1 LFHYYWYPAE
11 QNLTQWW
18 LWPLVSSVHSDDQ
31 RAWSLFW
38 PLIWWREYDDP
49 DGHNESQWVLPFFWR
64 VVKEDK
70 EHDREEFVK
79 IWPLGHWTVK
89 HDALG
94 NRIGGDW
101 SILSPWPWRDGNA
114 YGVERPTASCG
125 RSSAAGSEPATTTP
139 STSSAACSRRA
150 LARKRRRRACHCSS
164 TTNGAKTEPPRC
176 GCSSSFRSH
185 SAARMLRSRSPHD
198 EPVREPHA
206 SGRHPTRRRR
216 IRRRPAAAL
225 GGGGSPRAAPHALHA
240 RHGVQRRSA
249 FAARHA
255 RRRRVRGAILAMQ
268 TGIELR
274 RFGDSA
280 VLGTIT
286 ALSMCREMGPF
297 ITGVI
302 LAATV
307 GSSMAAELGTMKV
320 SDEVAALEVMSVDPV
335 DYLVLPR
342 VIALAIMC
350 PILTVLSNLVGM
362 YGGSVIAEHNLGVS
376 PDLYWI
382 SAREALTSSARCCRR
397 RSTSVSS
404 SPSCSAPPIA
414 TVSCASGLRAT
425 GGALGV
431 GLAVQTAVRNSVIL
445 IIVLGFI
452 VTWFFYFLTG

>member
-1 LFHYYWYPAE
+1 MNPFAS
-11 QNLTQWW
+11 LTQAVGTR
-18 LWPLVSSVHSDDQ
+18 L
-31 RAWSLFW
+31 
-38 PLIWWREYDDP
+38 
-49 DGHNESQWVLPFFWR
+49 DGAGY
-64 VVKEDK
+64 VVD
-70 EHDREEFVK
+70 
-79 IWPLGHWTVK
+79 L
-89 HDALG
+89 L
-94 NRIGGDW
+94 
-101 SILSPWPWRDGNA
+101 
-114 YGVERPTASCG
+114 
-125 RSSAAGSEPATTTP
+125 
-139 STSSAACSRRA
+139 
-150 LARKRRRRACHCSS
+150 
-164 TTNGAKTEPPRC
+164 
-176 GCSSSFRSH
+176 
-185 SAARMLRSRSPHD
+185 LRSAVAVRRVPRRMRFTLDMAFNAGVRSL
-198 EPVREPHA
+198 PVTLVVA
-206 SGRHPTRRRR
+206 
-216 IRRRPAAAL
+216 
-225 GGGGSPRAAPHALHA
+225 
-240 RHGVQRRSA
+240 A
-249 FAARHA
+249 FA
-255 RRRRVRGAILAMQ
+255 GAILAMQ

-342 VIALAIMC
+342 VVALAIMC
-350 PILTVLSNLVGM
+350 PILTVLSNVVGM

-382 SAREALTSSARCCRR
+382 SAREALTSSGTLLPKEVYVGLFKSLVFGA
-397 RSTSVSS
+397 
-404 SPSCSAPPIA
+404 AIA

-452 VTWFFYFLTG
+452 VTWFFYFLAG